1 MTVTYVDAEDR
12 YTEFNRA
19 LRDRLRASGAKLV
32 DRAGEATAVV
42 KIIKD
47 ESGQRV
53 LSVSA
58 RNTPEEYEVFYAVE
72 YSVASGGTEL
82 IPPQR
87 LELTRDYSYDTA
99 AVLAKQREQAVLR
112 EALAQDLA
120 SLVLRRLASLVSD
133 ATSVASR
140 PAPPAKAGQVL
151 WLTIGVTLLLI
162 AACHGGAAD
171 DLQRTAGGTQFLFR
185 YPPSARDARSGP
197 HRVLFAAGC

>member
-1 MTVTYVDAEDR
+1 MRYLQSIVVLICAASSLAACGWRLQGASKLSQPLTLTYVDAEDR
-12 YTEFNRA
+12 YTDFNRA
-19 LRDRLRASGAKLV
+19 LRDRLRASGAKVAERAV
-32 DRAGEATAVV
+32 DATAVV

-58 RNTPEEYEVFYAVE
+58 RNTPEEYEVFYTVE

-87 LELTRDYSYDTA
+87 LEVTRDYSYDTT

-120 SLVLRRLASLVSD
+120 SLVLRRLASL
-133 ATSVASR
+133 
-140 PAPPAKAGQVL
+140 
-151 WLTIGVTLLLI
+151 
-162 AACHGGAAD
+162 
-171 DLQRTAGGTQFLFR
+171 
-185 YPPSARDARSGP
+185 
-197 HRVLFAAGC
+197 

>member
-1 MTVTYVDAEDR
+1 MRHSIAGRSIVVLLCAALFLSACGWRLQGTSKLSPTMTVTYVDAQDR
-12 YTEFNRA
+12 YTDFNRA
-19 LRDRLRASGAKLV
+19 LRDRLRASGATLV
-32 DRAGEATAVV
+32 ERSGEATAVV

-47 ESGQRV
+47 ETGQRV

-87 LELTRDYSYDTA
+87 LELTRDYSYDTT

-120 SLVLRRLASLVSD
+120 SLVLRRLASL
-133 ATSVASR
+133 
-140 PAPPAKAGQVL
+140 
-151 WLTIGVTLLLI
+151 
-162 AACHGGAAD
+162 
-171 DLQRTAGGTQFLFR
+171 
-185 YPPSARDARSGP
+185 
-197 HRVLFAAGC
+197 